1 MPLANDLIETYDT
14 VFGHEPEGME
24 KIAPIAHHYF
34 SIHQVIDITID
45 QKGEFADAEVNSKL
59 AGKTL
64 LAVTEE
70 SASRTS
76 AAAVTP
82 HALNDNLMFM
92 TSRHGVDGKPDNQSY
107 KAFMAQLE
115 GWAESE
121 DAPSG
126 VRAVYQY
133 LLHHDP
139 IDDMLASN
147 KLPEGKDGTIDFT
160 KYMKYVVR
168 WKVIGRTD
176 DAIEETWNDPEIV
189 RSWTRYYL
197 NYRAQNSSR
206 DLDAMT
212 GTYCNV
218 EMVHPKPISAY
229 GNSKLISIATKED
242 STLHFKGERF
252 NQSGQILQIG
262 YLSSQK
268 MHNAFSWLI
277 DTQAIAISKNSLS
290 VDKTKDKPR
299 FIVCWEPHFEP
310 KRQEGIALLE
320 DIMACCIRD
329 GGSQY
334 QSKRDAFRKKLYGQQ
349 SGQVLQHK
357 VSVLMID
364 RSGDGRLSPVLYR
377 SFTVE
382 DFFNRLDRWQENC
395 RWYSYDPQKRETVLK
410 NPSLFALAQ
419 SAFGVEREN
428 DKGKPCLD
436 VNDSVFK
443 DTVNVLL
450 RSVLDG
456 KRLPESFVR
465 QITSQA
471 SSPERFKGVKGSEW
485 VNWKR
490 ILWVAC
496 AAIHQWKLSKNEEK
510 GESDLKLDREST
522 DRSYLFGRLLAICDR
537 IENQALNRKAN
548 GSVEGKTDHRDTN
561 AMRLWS
567 AYAAHPFTCCKN
579 LRNCIAPYLSSLP
592 YGSRK
597 FYEDEMQSIFVKLD
611 MHDPR
616 INHPLDPEYLIGFYQ
631 ERAALFSG
639 QDK

>member
-1 MPLANDLIETYDT
+1 MSLANDLIETYDT

-34 SIHQVIDITID
+34 SIHQVIDITIN
-45 QKGEFADAEVNSKL
+45 QKGEFVDAEVNSKL
-59 AGKTL
+59 GGKTL

-76 AAAVTP
+76 SAAVTP

-92 TSRHGVDGKPDNQSY
+92 TSRYGTDGQPENRSY
-107 KAFMAQLE
+107 EVFMAQLKGWVESRE
-115 GWAESE
+115 GV
-121 DAPSG
+121 PSS
-126 VRAVYQY
+126 VEAIYQY
-133 LLHHDP
+133 LKHHDP

-147 KLPEGKDGTIDFT
+147 KLPRDKDGEIDIA
-160 KYMKYVVR
+160 KYMKYTVR
-168 WKVIGRTD
+168 WRVISRTD
-176 DAIEETWNDPEIV
+176 DIEETWNNPEIAD
-189 RSWTRYYL
+189 SWTRYYL
-197 NYRAQNSSR
+197 NSRDENGSR
-206 DLDAMT
+206 DLDVMT

-252 NQSGQILQIG
+252 NQSDQILQIA

-268 MHNAFSWLI
+268 IHNAFSWLMG
-277 DTQAIAISKNSLS
+277 TQGIAISKNSLP
-290 VDKTKDKPR
+290 DGRAKDKPR

-310 KRQEGIALLE
+310 RRQEGIALLE
-320 DIMACCIRD
+320 DIMSCCIRD
-329 GGSQY
+329 GGSLY
-334 QSKRDAFRKKLYGQQ
+334 QSKRDAFREKLYGQQ
-349 SGQVLQHK
+349 NGQVLQHK

-382 DFFNRLDRWQENC
+382 DFFNRLDRWQEEC
-395 RWYSYDPQKRETVLK
+395 QWYFYDPQKKETVLR
-410 NPSLFALAQ
+410 NPSLFCLAQ

-428 DKGKPCLD
+428 DKGKPYLD

-443 DTVNVLL
+443 DTINVLL

-456 KRLPESFVR
+456 RRIPESFVR
-465 QITSQA
+465 QIASQA

-485 VNWKR
+485 INWKR
-490 ILWVAC
+490 ILWAAC
-496 AAIHQWKLSKNEEK
+496 AVVHQMNLSKNAEK
-510 GESDLKLDREST
+510 GEHDLELDKET
-522 DRSYLFGRLLAICDR
+522 TNRSYLFGRFLAIADR
-537 IENQALNRKAN
+537 IENQALNRKVN
-548 GSVEGKTDHRDTN
+548 GSMEEKTEHRDTN

-579 LRNCIAPYLSSLP
+579 LRSCIAPYLSSLS

-597 FYEDEMQSIFVKLD
+597 FYEDEMQSVFIKLD
-611 MHDPR
+611 PHDSH

-631 ERAALFSG
+631 ERAYLFRG
-639 QDK
+639 QNK